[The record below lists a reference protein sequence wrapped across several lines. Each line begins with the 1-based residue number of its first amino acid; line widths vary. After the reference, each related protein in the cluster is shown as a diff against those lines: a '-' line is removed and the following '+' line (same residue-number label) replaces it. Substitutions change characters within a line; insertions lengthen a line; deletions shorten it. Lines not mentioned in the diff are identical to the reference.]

1 MQGKEKRKER
11 EKGFYKRGNVW
22 WFAYTKQGRQY
33 HKSTKN
39 TDLSK
44 AIKFKEEYLNNLD
57 NENLTCSGSQIEDNE
72 ISLFDFV
79 VLKFLDEKERTC
91 RDKTIES
98 YKYLLK
104 KILIKFSGCLIHD
117 IKKKDIRDYEE
128 FRLMNGCSEGLLIK
142 ELKLLKEI
150 FNYACELDI
159 IDYNLFISY
168 KITKKL
174 KDYEPK
180 ERFLTPQEARELIEN
195 CNEYLKRLVIFA
207 LETGMRIKEI
217 TNLCFID
224 IATEPQSKIQFARVR
239 KDISKNKKE
248 RFIPL
253 SILAM
258 EQVNKQK
265 LEFPNSSF
273 IFTDSKGNFYKT
285 TPKTAMNTAFRKAGL
300 KEKGDLF
307 HILRHTFASLKL
319 QGLTIYGERVQPK
332 PIELISQI
340 LGHSSIDITL
350 KVYAKFSK
358 ESLIKILN

>member
-1 MQGKEKRKER
+1 MQRKDGK

-22 WFAYTKQGRQY
+22 WFTYTKQSKQY
-33 HKSTKN
+33 HQSSKN
-39 TDLSK
+39 SDLSK
-44 AIKFKEEYLNNLD
+44 AIKFREEFLKNLD
-57 NENLTCSGSQIEDNE
+57 NENLTCSGSQNTDNE
-72 ISLFDFV
+72 ISLFDFI

-91 RDKTIES
+91 RENTIDF
-98 YKYLLK
+98 YKILLK
-104 KILIKFSGCLIHD
+104 RIIVKFSGKC
-117 IKKKDIRDYEE
+117 IKNITKKDIRDYEE
-128 FRLMNGCSEGLLIK
+128 YRLMNGCSEGLLIK

-150 FNYACELDI
+150 FNYANELDI
-159 IDYNLFISY
+159 IDYNLFNSY

-174 KDYEPK
+174 KNYEPREK
-180 ERFLTPQEARELIEN
+180 FLTPREINDLIEN
-195 CNEYLKRLVIFA
+195 CNEYLRRLVIFA

-224 IATEPQSKIQFARVR
+224 IGTEPQSKVQFARVR

-273 IFTDSKGNFYKT
+273 IFTDSKGNYYKT
-285 TPKTAMNTAFRKAGL
+285 TPKTAMNTAFIKAGL

-340 LGHSSIDITL
+340 LGHSSIDLTL

-358 ESLIKILN
+358 ESLIKIL

>member
-1 MQGKEKRKER
+1 MQRKDR
-11 EKGFYKRGNVW
+11 KEKGFYKRGNIW
-22 WFAYTKQGRQY
+22 WFTYTKQGKQY
-33 HKSTKN
+33 HQSSKN
-39 TDLSK
+39 SDLSK
-44 AIKFKEEYLNNLD
+44 AIKFKEEFLKNLD
-57 NENLTCSGSQIEDNE
+57 KGDLTCSNSQIEDNE
-72 ISLFDFV
+72 TSLFDFV

-91 RDKTIES
+91 REGSIKF
-98 YKYLLK
+98 YKLLLTK
-104 KILIKFSGCLIHD
+104 LLPKFSGKYINK
-117 IKKKDIRDYEE
+117 ITKQDIRDYEE
-128 FRLMNGCSEGLLIK
+128 YRLMNGCTEGFLIK
-142 ELKLLKEI
+142 ELKLLKNI
-150 FNYACELDI
+150 FNFASELDI
-159 IDYNLFISY
+159 IDYNLFNSY

-180 ERFLTPQEARELIEN
+180 ERFLTPQETRELIEN
-195 CNEYLKRLVIFA
+195 CNEHLRRLVIFA

-217 TNLCFID
+217 TNLCFVD

-273 IFTDSKGNFYKT
+273 IFTDSKGNYYKT

-340 LGHSSIDITL
+340 LGHSSIDLTL